1 MNWVPTIADSWR
13 QDVDTANT
21 RPPDS
26 TLTGEQEFVEDGE
39 VQAQLDAFHQYLASL
54 DIREGLDQVQP
65 PERLLRFSEIS
76 NLARWHIRLKPVRN
90 LRAAAR
96 FRAVLAHLPLCIAA
110 QAVDISSE
118 ELHFNLT
125 TVHLSP
131 EEVRTRVE
139 AALRSTGCP
148 GTVEIE
154 PRP

>member
-1 MNWVPTIADSWR
+1 M
-13 QDVDTANT
+13 DTANT
-21 RPPDS
+21 RSHDS
-26 TLTGEQEFVEDGE
+26 TPTPEQGFVEDGE
-39 VQAQLDAFHQYLASL
+39 VRAQLHAFHQYLASL
-54 DIREGLDQVQP
+54 ELQEGLDEVQP

-76 NLARWHIRLKPVRN
+76 NLARWHLCLKPVRN
-90 LRAAAR
+90 LRAASR
-96 FRAVLAHLPLCIAA
+96 FRAVLAHLPLCITA
-110 QAVDISSE
+110 QAVDITSE

-131 EEVRTRVE
+131 AEVRTRVE